1 MRPVTIAVLG
11 KFPDIF
17 NGFVISSEQYLPS
30 IPKVFVRDGHDIAM
44 PTGSTWTCIQGEP
57 PFSNPGY
64 ANLAWQAAAPDSD
77 ILYCGDDV
85 RFLQPNTWELLQE
98 IAYSDPKIGMLS
110 PRIIGAAGNNLQ
122 LYPLQEGITYSHQRL
137 ALICTYIKREVIES
151 VGYMDP
157 MFGGS
162 YGYDD
167 DDYNHRVQLAGY
179 SLAVTSRVSVEHHHA
194 GSTFARTGPG
204 VDCRTGAEKFQNKW
218 GIKTV
223 AQIASDVA
231 KDMVV
236 VRQTL
241 TPLQPIARTG
251 RSPQRLRRG

>member
-11 KFPDIF
+11 RFPDIF
-17 NGFVISSEQYLPS
+17 NGFVESAEKYLPS
-30 IPKVFVRDGHDIAM
+30 IPKVFVRDGALITM
-44 PTGSTWTCIQGEP
+44 PTGDTWINIQGEP

-85 RFLQPNTWELLQE
+85 RFLQSDTWELLQE

-110 PRIIGAAGNNLQ
+110 PRIIGSAGNNLQ
-122 LYPLQEGITYSHQRL
+122 LYPRTDGITYSHQRL
-137 ALICTYIKREVIES
+137 ALICTYIKRETIDA

-157 MFGGS
+157 VFGGS

-179 SLAVTSRVSVEHHHA
+179 SLAVTSRVVVEHQHA

-204 VDCRTGAEKFQNKW
+204 VDCRTGMEKFVAKW
-218 GIKTV
+218 GVKETV
-223 AQIASDVA
+223 KIAAAVA
-231 KDMVV
+231 LDIVALPAP
-236 VRQTL
+236 QL
-241 TPLQPIARTG
+241 IARSG
-251 RSPQRLRRG
+251 RAPQRLRRG

>member
-11 KFPDIF
+11 RFPDIF
-17 NGFVISSEQYLPS
+17 NGFVESAEKYLPS
-30 IPKVFVRDGHDIAM
+30 IPKVFVRDGALITM
-44 PTGSTWTCIQGEP
+44 PTGDTWINIQGEP

-98 IAYSDPKIGMLS
+98 VAYSDPSIGVLS

-122 LYPLQEGITYSHQRL
+122 LYPMAEGITYSHQRL
-137 ALICTYIKREVIES
+137 AYICVYIKREVIEKA
-151 VGYMDP
+151 GYMDEE
-157 MFGGS
+157 FGGS

-167 DDYNHRVQLAGY
+167 DSHCWKVQQSGY
-179 SLAVTSRVSVEHHHA
+179 QLAVTSKVSVEHKNA

-204 VDCRTGAEKFQNKW
+204 TDCRTGAEKFQLKW
-218 GIKTV
+218 GTKVVYQISAEAAKDAIVV
-223 AQIASDVA
+223 AQNI
-231 KDMVV
+231 
-236 VRQTL
+236 
-241 TPLQPIARTG
+241 PQPAARSG
-251 RSPQRLRRG
+251 RAPQRLRRG

>member
-1 MRPVTIAVLG
+1 MRSVTIAVLG

-17 NGFVISSEQYLPS
+17 NGFVISAEQYLPS
-30 IPKVFVRDGHDIAM
+30 IPKVFVRDGDLITM
-44 PTGSTWTCIQGEP
+44 PTGVMWTSIQGEG
-57 PFSNPGY
+57 PFSNPAF
-64 ANLAWQAAAPDSD
+64 ANIAWQAATPDSD

-122 LYPLQEGITYSHQRL
+122 LYPILDGITYSHQRL
-137 ALICTYIKREVIES
+137 ALICTYIKREVIDA

-179 SLAVTSRVSVEHHHA
+179 SLAVTSKVSVEHHHA

-218 GIKTV
+218 GIKAV
-223 AQIASDVA
+223 SQIAADVA

-241 TPLQPIARTG
+241 PPLQPIARTG
-251 RSPQRLRRG
+251 RSPQRLRRT